1 MTPVLVALLLAPAL
15 ADTSSG
21 GVVLTTANLGGVG
34 PVDVGLLPCLGGT
47 GLVLADHTRKGG
59 LGQYC
64 ADGDAGL
71 GFGGARFGRTE
82 DVAFAYVGYE
92 VGLGGGYLSAQD
104 DDGRLRAA
112 FAFARPSVLA
122 GFPVSFGAAEV
133 GLYAMVP
140 VPFVQSMRGD
150 ARPRL
155 SFPTMGVEVTLLV
168 GNFVDRKSRDPE
180 GAAPAEPDL

>member
-1 MTPVLVALLLAPAL
+1 MGLSMFLALLALPAL
-15 ADTSSG
+15 ADTTAG
-21 GVVLTTANLGGVG
+21 GLVLTTANLGGVG
-34 PVDVGLLPCLGGT
+34 PVEVGVLPCFGGT
-47 GLVLADHTRKGG
+47 GLVLADHERKGG

-64 ADGDAGL
+64 ADDDARML
-71 GFGGARFGRTE
+71 FGGARLGRTQE
-82 DVAFAYVGYE
+82 VAFAYVGYD
-92 VGLGGGYLSAQD
+92 VGLGGGYLSASD

-122 GFPVSFGAAEV
+122 GFPISFGAAEI

-155 SFPTMGVEVTLLV
+155 AFPSMGVEVDLLV
-168 GNFVDRKSRDPE
+168 GDFAHRKNRDPE
-180 GAAPAEPDL
+180 ALR